1 MLGFLGQVAELL
13 IRSLMLMAGYVSN
26 SSTFPQPLS
35 PEEED
40 HYLTRLQKG
49 DPEARSVLIERN
61 LRLVAHIV
69 KKFDNTGEETDDLI
83 SIGTVGLIKAIAT
96 FKPDKGTRL
105 ATYAARCIENEILMH
120 LRSLKRTRGEVSL
133 YDPIGV
139 DREGNEIT
147 LIDVL
152 GSDPDVVPELVGRR
166 LEEGLLREKLKRL
179 GGKERQVLELRYG
192 IAGGPR
198 KTQREIARML
208 GISRSYVSRIEKKAV
223 LKLCREL
230 MEEQRQRRE
239 QAGKPSRSEAARG
252 EEGARPP
259 EAAGRGTAPGAA
271 RPREA
276 GPEPPR
282 GGET

>member
-1 MLGFLGQVAELL
+1 MFALLAQLAESILRAL
-13 IRSLMLMAGYVSN
+13 SVLAGYVAN
-26 SSTFPQPLS
+26 NSTFPQPLS
-35 PEEED
+35 EEEA
-40 HYLTRLQKG
+40 HYLQRLQQG
-49 DPEARSVLIERN
+49 DEEARAVLIERN

-69 KKFDNTGEETDDLI
+69 KKFDNTGEDTDDLI

-96 FKPDKGTRL
+96 FRPDKGTRL

-152 GSDPDVVPELVGRR
+152 GSDPDVVPDLVGRR
-166 LEEGLLREKLKRL
+166 LEEGRLREKLQKL

-192 IAGGPR
+192 ISGGPR

-223 LKLCREL
+223 TKLCREL
-230 MEEQRQRRE
+230 TEEE
-239 QAGKPSRSEAARG
+239 KGTAGKQGQGQP
-252 EEGARPP
+252 
-259 EAAGRGTAPGAA
+259 
-271 RPREA
+271 
-276 GPEPPR
+276 
-282 GGET
+282 

>member
-1 MLGFLGQVAELL
+1 MLGSLAGAILRGMMLL
-13 IRSLMLMAGYVSN
+13 AGFVTN
-26 SSTFPQPLS
+26 SSTFPQPLG
-35 PEEED
+35 EEEEAR
-40 HYLTRLQKG
+40 YLARLQEG
-49 DPEARSVLIERN
+49 DEDARAVLIERN

-69 KKFDNTGEETDDLI
+69 KKFDNTGEDVDDLI
-83 SIGTVGLIKAIAT
+83 SIGTVGLIKAIGT

-120 LRSLKRTRGEVSL
+120 LRSLKRVRGEVSL

-152 GSDPDVVPELVGRR
+152 GSDPDIVPDLVGKR
-166 LEEGLLREKLKRL
+166 LDESKLREKLKKL

-192 IAGGPR
+192 ISGGAR

-223 LKLCREL
+223 MKLCREL
-230 MEEQRQRRE
+230 F
-239 QAGKPSRSEAARG
+239 
-252 EEGARPP
+252 EEGYT
-259 EAAGRGTAPGAA
+259 G
-271 RPREA
+271 
-276 GPEPPR
+276 
-282 GGET
+282 